1 MPMRKALLLIVLS
14 LACFPKIERYARG
27 DERCWVVVYSDDLRR
42 VASHLQAET
51 FRVIRTPQPES
62 LFKLIFV
69 TPDEFQ
75 KSWRGYKNVII
86 LATPSSPTF
95 NLYLSVFPEPRQ
107 GLSEKK
113 GGFVRDDYVI
123 GLFGEKEEGL
133 YGSLTAITPILRE
146 KMHERVMFLYSR
158 LAYYPGRNKKFANA
172 IKEEYGYRIDLPD
185 GWAFVKEEEDFLS
198 MAKHNPDQFFFI
210 YRENAPRALDP
221 KGILD
226 LRDVLTA
233 AFYEGDYSLR
243 ELVEAE
249 EIRFRGNPAIAI
261 WGVWQNDERVA
272 GGPFKTIAFNE
283 SGRFY
288 MIDMAV
294 FAPEKSDKLQ
304 YIFRMEAFLRS
315 FEPARAQNTKLSKI
329 PE

>member
-1 MPMRKALLLIVLS
+1 MRKALLLIVLS